1 MSFLFPAFLHT
12 NQKKT
17 RGEKAVH
24 SLKINFQ
31 GISVEFLIYD
41 AYVSSQENETTF
53 KMISPALVAL
63 IFGMF

>member
-1 MSFLFPAFLHT
+1 MGMLVIPSSCHFSSVFLYT

-17 RGEKAVH
+17 GGEKVVH

-41 AYVSSQENETTF
+41 TYVSSQENETT
-53 KMISPALVAL
+53 
-63 IFGMF
+63 